1 MNGKL
6 PASVLP
12 DMWGRFWGQLYKDVV
27 PYPHRPNLDV
37 SENMKRQNYTT
48 LKMFETADN
57 FYANMGLLRVP
68 ETFWNLSMLERPKD
82 GRNVVCHPT
91 AWDFYN
97 GKVG

>member
-1 MNGKL
+1 
-6 PASVLP
+6 
-12 DMWGRFWGQLYKDVV
+12 
-27 PYPHRPNLDV
+27 
-37 SENMKRQNYTT
+37 
-48 LKMFETADN
+48 MFETADN